1 MSSILTNN
9 SAMVALQTLKSVNMN
24 LSKVQGE
31 ISTGK
36 SVATA
41 KDNASVWAIAKT
53 MESDVRG
60 FQGINDA
67 LANGSANV
75 AVARNAAETV
85 TDLLTQI
92 KEKVVSAQDPAADN
106 TKLNTDVTA
115 LRDQITSVVSAAQF
129 NGVNLVDGNT
139 SSINVLSS
147 LDRATNGTVTASTIS
162 VSGAD
167 LSTTASAA
175 LGASTFAD
183 GGAAVTFTIADNA
196 ANGFSTATAAIAG
209 NAATLTLGANL
220 AADDVLSI
228 DIRQQD
234 GTTSS
239 VSYQVTAGDV
249 AATSTQDVVAA
260 NIKSL
265 IDAEGITDL
274 TVDYNIA
281 NTGDLVFTSGG
292 TNPPLTIVATARA
305 AGNTN
310 LGDLQTINSGNIGT
324 GATLE
329 MVETL
334 ITRSID
340 AAASLGSS
348 QGRIETQQDFVGK
361 LTDALKTGVGALV
374 DADMEEA
381 SARLQALQVQQQL
394 AVQSLSIANQ
404 SPQSILSLFR

>member
-1 MSSILTNN
+1 VGTHMTGLRG
-9 SAMVALQTLKSVNMN
+9 MN
-24 LSKVQGE
+24 
-31 ISTGK
+31 
-36 SVATA
+36 
-41 KDNASVWAIAKT
+41 DP
-53 MESDVRG
+53 
-60 FQGINDA
+60 
-67 LANGSANV
+67 LANGAANV
-75 AVARNAAETV
+75 AGARNAAETV

-92 KEKVVSAQDPAADN
+92 KEKVVAAQDPSADN
-106 TKLNTDVTA
+106 AKLNTDVTA

-129 NGVNLVDGNT
+129 NGVNLVDGAT
-139 SSINVLSS
+139 ASINVLSS
-147 LDRATNGTVTASTIS
+147 LDRSTTGAVSASTIT
-162 VSGAD
+162 VAGAD

-175 LGASTFAD
+175 LGAGTFAD

-209 NAATLTLGANL
+209 NAATLTLDTNL
-220 AADDVLSI
+220 AADDVLSF
-228 DIRQQD
+228 DILQQD
-234 GTTSS
+234 GTKSTI
-239 VSYQVTAGDV
+239 SYQVTAGDV

-281 NTGDLVFTSGG
+281 NSGDIVFTSGG

-305 AGNTN
+305 EGNGN
-310 LGDLQTINSGNIGT
+310 LGDLQTINAGNIGT

-394 AVQSLSIANQ
+394 AVQSLSIAHQ
-404 SPQSILSLFR
+404 SPQSVSYTHLTLPTILPM